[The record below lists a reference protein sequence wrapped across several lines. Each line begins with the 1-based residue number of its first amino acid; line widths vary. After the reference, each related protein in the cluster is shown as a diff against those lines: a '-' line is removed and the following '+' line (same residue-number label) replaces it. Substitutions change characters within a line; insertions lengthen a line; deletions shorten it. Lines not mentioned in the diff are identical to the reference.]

1 MFQGSYSSAGG
12 SDGEMRAYVMAHL
25 LWNPDG
31 DADAL
36 VTEWMQGVYGDA
48 AAVPMR
54 KWFDLLH
61 QKAAS
66 TSDRHLYVHTHLSA
80 QPGLPLQYFTPEL
93 IAEGVRL
100 HDEAERLAAGDA
112 VALKQLRK
120 ARLWLRYVQIVKNRT
135 TGPELDQ
142 FVSDLALAGIT
153 HTGEPWDLKQW
164 QQEFR
169 ARNK

>member
-1 MFQGSYSSAGG
+1 
-12 SDGEMRAYVMAHL
+12 MR
-25 LWNPDG
+25 
-31 DADAL
+31 
-36 VTEWMQGVYGDA
+36 EWFDRVHQA
-48 AAVPMR
+48 AAAPD
-54 KWFDLLH
+54 KHLH
-61 QKAAS
+61 
-66 TSDRHLYVHTHLSA
+66 VHTHLN
-80 QPGLPLQYFTPEL
+80 PDRGLPQQYFTPEL

-112 VALKQLRK
+112 VALKQLAK
-120 ARLWLRYVQIVKNRT
+120 SRLWLRYVQIVKDRT

-142 FVSDLALAGIT
+142 FVADMAAAGIT